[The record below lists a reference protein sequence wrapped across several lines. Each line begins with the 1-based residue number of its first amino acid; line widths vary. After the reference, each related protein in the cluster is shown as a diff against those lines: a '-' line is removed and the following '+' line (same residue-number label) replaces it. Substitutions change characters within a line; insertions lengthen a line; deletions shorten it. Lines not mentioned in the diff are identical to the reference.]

1 MRRLTSRKSFLNL
14 LPKDERFFE
23 YFHQQAEVLCQVSHL
38 LLSGLK
44 GGYGGICDVSKRIEA
59 LERSGDEIT
68 HRAFDRLRTTF
79 ITPFDPEDIQA
90 LVSALDDVIDTIE
103 DAAFRIVAYRV
114 DPIPN
119 PAIELAEMIA
129 NSCAAIGRALRALHE
144 KRSVMEACI
153 EVNRLEDEA
162 DAVQRTMITQLFGS
176 PPDPISLIKLKDLYE
191 ILEAVTDRCEDVADV
206 IQSIAVKNQ

>member
-1 MRRLTSRKSFLNL
+1 MNL

-23 YFHQQAEVLCQVSHL
+23 YFHQQAEVLCQVSQL

-44 GGYGGICDVSKRIEA
+44 GGYGRVCEVSKRIEA
-59 LERSGDEIT
+59 LERSGDEIAHQT
-68 HRAFDRLRTTF
+68 FDRLRTTF

-90 LVSALDDVIDTIE
+90 LVSALDDVIDTVE

-114 DPIPN
+114 DPIP
-119 PAIELAEMIA
+119 PAAIELAEMIA
-129 NSCAAIGRALRALHE
+129 NCCGAIGRALRALHE

-162 DAVQRTMITQLFGS
+162 DAVQRTMLIHLFS
-176 PPDPISLIKLKDLYE
+176 SDTDPISLIKLKDLYE
-191 ILEAVTDRCEDVADV
+191 ALETATDRCEDVADV